1 SQPKFQNLENDTPMR
16 FQWKKP
22 INLAKLRIENFPT
35 KTLPRFLRQIR
46 CSHSQ
51 NPKNTIDKPSAPQSH
66 LFEPIILDPN
76 EVPPITKK
84 KFYVERK
91 DNSSPAGS
99 KQMVVLCGLGYWV
112 QGFRGFPWLG
122 LNFHMADNL
131 SLRPSTL
138 QLVQNAANL
147 PMVVKPLYGILSDAI
162 HIFGGHRIP
171 YICLGVER
179 SQCALLLRT
188 LGGGKCTQTEFSLV
202 LSWGSVAMIPVA
214 SEALP
219 TLMACVLLSNLGASL
234 TEVANDALIAE
245 YGQKHKMRG
254 LQSHA
259 FMISA
264 AGGILG
270 NLLGGFFL
278 LKTQQ
283 PKSMFLI
290 FTALL
295 AVQLAISLRT
305 KEDSLGLPHTSS
317 QGLGRK
323 FISDRIRKQYSNLMM
338 AVNEESISRPLIWI
352 VASIAMVP
360 ILSGSVFCYQMQC
373 LNLDPSVIGM
383 SRVTGQLMLL
393 SITILYD
400 RFWKNISMR
409 KLIGIAQISYAAS
422 LLIDLILVKQMNLK
436 LGIPNEV
443 FVLCFSGLAETL
455 AQFKLLPFQVL
466 FASLAPPGCEGSLTS
481 FLASTLCLSSIVS
494 GFLGVGLASLLGI
507 RSGDYSSLPVG
518 IIVQFLAALIPLKWI
533 YKVPFSPSVIK
544 EKQRGRSKRTRRNR
558 RVGRVGFGSIYAYRR
573 ERGSESPR

>member
-1 SQPKFQNLENDTPMR
+1 MIHPCVSNGRNPLISP
-16 FQWKKP
+16 
-22 INLAKLRIENFPT
+22 NFGL
-35 KTLPRFLRQIR
+35 KTSPPRLFPRFLRQIR

-171 YICLGVER
+171 YICLGV
-179 SQCALLLRT
+179 LL
-188 LGGGKCTQTEFSLV
+188 QV

-245 YGQKHKMRG
+245 YGQKHKMSG

-558 RVGRVGFGSIYAYRR
+558 RVGRVVFGSIYAYRR